1 MGDAF
6 AKIVSFRHMA
16 KGVRYKST
24 LKRIREVCAIAREHY
39 EAGNQSKCYRAVWRN
54 FIEPKYGICYRTFLN
69 YINEP
74 LPKEPENKQLTLF
87 DL

>member
-1 MGDAF
+1 
-6 AKIVSFRHMA
+6 MA

-24 LKRIREVCAIAREHY
+24 LKRIREVCAITREHY
-39 EAGNQSKCYRAVWRN
+39 EAGNQSKCYRAVWRK

-74 LPKEPENKQLTLF
+74 LPKEPENKQLTLV